1 LVSAQG
7 GTPVKINIAGDK
19 KEELRAAIKE
29 GLKSDIVVLSGGS
42 SVGER
47 DLLVD
52 VIDMWGEI
60 LFHGVQVN
68 QVNRRF
74 SQ

>member
-47 DLLVD
+47 
-52 VIDMWGEI
+52 ICW
-60 LFHGVQVN
+60 
-68 QVNRRF
+68 
-74 SQ
+74 